1 MDNVFFDN
9 PPALQGDEIRQL
21 QQLYSYL
28 YAMSEKLNA
37 AMIEVDVQ
45 TKQEIRSTA
54 TGQAK
59 TQAEGFGTLKSLIIK
74 TAEIVRTEMQEISTQ
89 LHGETMAVSAEVG
102 TLEQTLDTTI
112 RATAEGVLQDYHFSE
127 LVTDTNT
134 NTFYRTQTNQYI
146 FTGILDTNTGKVGIA
161 IGDGVTAYDA
171 NGNPYLNQKN
181 TSFRQMTN
189 QYIFTGLISDNPVQ
203 YGIAI
208 GQGVTDY
215 DPITG
220 TPFLNQNA
228 KAATFTMDKLAFWQ
242 GTTELAY
249 FSSGKFY
256 ITNGE
261 ITNTLQI
268 GNFVWKKMAD
278 DSMVLVRI

>member
-45 TKQEIRSTA
+45 TKQEIQSTA

-171 NGNPYLNQKN
+171 NGNPYLNQ
-181 TSFRQMTN
+181 
-189 QYIFTGLISDNPVQ
+189 
-203 YGIAI
+203 
-208 GQGVTDY
+208 
-215 DPITG
+215 
-220 TPFLNQNA
+220 NA
-228 KAATFTMDKLAFWQ
+228 KVATFTNDRMSFWQ
-242 GTTELAY
+242 GNTEVAY
-249 FSSGKFY
+249 FSSGKFF
-256 ITNGE
+256 ISNGE

>member
-45 TKQEIRSTA
+45 QKQEIERTT

-59 TQAEGFGTLKSLIIK
+59 TQAEGFATLKSLIIK

-171 NGNPYLNQKN
+171 NGNPYLNQ
-181 TSFRQMTN
+181 
-189 QYIFTGLISDNPVQ
+189 
-203 YGIAI
+203 
-208 GQGVTDY
+208 
-215 DPITG
+215 
-220 TPFLNQNA
+220 NA
-228 KAATFTMDKLAFWQ
+228 KVATFTNDRMSFWQ
-242 GTTELAY
+242 GNTEVAY
-249 FSSGKFY
+249 FSSGKFF
-256 ITNGE
+256 ISNGE

>member
-1 MDNVFFDN
+1 MDNVFFET
-9 PPALQGDEIRQL
+9 PPALQGDGQAQLRQL
-21 QQLYSYL
+21 YGYL

-45 TKQEIRSTA
+45 AKQEIQRTA
-54 TGQAK
+54 TGQAAQ
-59 TQAEGFGTLKSLIIK
+59 QAENFGTLKSMIIK

-89 LHGETMAVSAEVG
+89 LHGETEAISADLG
-102 TLEQTLDTTI
+102 ALEQTMDATI
-112 RATAEGVLQDYHFSE
+112 RATAEGILQDYHFEE

-146 FTGILDTNTGKVGIA
+146 FTGKISDDPVTYGIA
-161 IGDGVTAYDA
+161 IGEGVTAYDQD
-171 NGNPYLNQKN
+171 GNPYLNQ
-181 TSFRQMTN
+181 
-189 QYIFTGLISDNPVQ
+189 
-203 YGIAI
+203 
-208 GQGVTDY
+208 
-215 DPITG
+215 
-220 TPFLNQNA
+220 NA
-228 KAATFTMDKLAFWQ
+228 KVATFSMDTLAFWQ
-242 GTTELAY
+242 GTVQLAY

-268 GNFVWKKMAD
+268 GNYVFKKMAD

>member
-1 MDNVFFDN
+1 MDNVFFET
-9 PPALQGDEIRQL
+9 PPALQGDGQAQLRQL
-21 QQLYSYL
+21 YGYL

-45 TKQEIRSTA
+45 AKQEIQRTA
-54 TGQAK
+54 TGQAAQ
-59 TQAEGFGTLKSLIIK
+59 QAENFGTLKSMIIK

-89 LHGETMAVSAEVG
+89 LHGETEAISADIG
-102 TLEQTLDTTI
+102 TLMQEMDATI

-127 LVTDTNT
+127 VVTDTQT

-146 FTGILDTNTGKVGIA
+146 FTGKISDDPVTYGIA
-161 IGDGVTAYDA
+161 IGEGVTAYD
-171 NGNPYLNQKN
+171 NDGNPYLNQ
-181 TSFRQMTN
+181 
-189 QYIFTGLISDNPVQ
+189 
-203 YGIAI
+203 
-208 GQGVTDY
+208 
-215 DPITG
+215 
-220 TPFLNQNA
+220 NA
-228 KAATFTMDKLAFWQ
+228 KVATFSMDKLAFWQ
-242 GTTELAY
+242 GTVQLAY

-268 GNFVWKKMAD
+268 GNYVWKRMAD